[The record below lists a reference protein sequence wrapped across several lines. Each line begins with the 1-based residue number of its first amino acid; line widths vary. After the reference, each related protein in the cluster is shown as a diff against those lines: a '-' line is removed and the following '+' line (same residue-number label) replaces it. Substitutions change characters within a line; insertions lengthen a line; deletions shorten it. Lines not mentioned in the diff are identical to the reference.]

1 MSVALALAD
10 GRGAR
15 TAARRNLAI
24 RLASI
29 AFILAIWEIVG
40 LLVPPIFLAPFHQT
54 VIAFFELTADGA
66 LPRATLATLAVLFLG
81 LSIAIILG
89 VAIGLLMGRYRTVR
103 WVLEPYVNGLY
114 STPTVAFL
122 PLVTFWL
129 GLYLAPK
136 IAIVVLIAIFPMLK
150 NTAAGVATVG
160 TDYLEPAESMRAS
173 ELALFIKVIMPAT
186 LPFIMAGVRLAI
198 GRGIVGVVVGEFFTA
213 QSGLGGMVVFYASKF
228 QTAEMFVP
236 IIVLVT
242 VGVCLTEL
250 AKRLQSVLAPWKE
263 SERDQGF

>member
-1 MSVALALAD
+1 MSVALPLAD
-10 GRGAR
+10 APGGR
-15 TAARRNLAI
+15 TAARRNLTI

-29 AFILAIWEIVG
+29 LFILAIWEIVG

-54 VIAFFELTADGA
+54 VIAFFGLTADGA

-89 VAIGLLMGRYRTVR
+89 VTIGLLMGRYRTVR

-122 PLVTFWL
+122 PLVTFWF

-136 IAIVVLIAIFPMLK
+136 IAIVVLIAIFPVLK
-150 NTAAGVATVG
+150 NTSAGVATVG

-213 QSGLGGMVVFYASKF
+213 QSGLGGMVVLYASKF

-250 AKRLQSVLAPWKE
+250 AKRLQSRLAPWKE

>member
-10 GRGAR
+10 GPGGRA
-15 TAARRNLAI
+15 AARRNLAI

-29 AFILAIWEIVG
+29 LFILAIWEIVA

-54 VIAFFELTADGA
+54 VIAFFELSADGS
-66 LPRATLATLAVLFLG
+66 LPRATLATLAVLFVG

-136 IAIVVLIAIFPMLK
+136 IAIVVLIAIFPVLK

-186 LPFIMAGVRLAI
+186 LPFIMAGGPPPLRR
-198 GRGIVGVVVGEFFTA
+198 RGVG
-213 QSGLGGMVVFYASKF
+213 GG
-228 QTAEMFVP
+228 
-236 IIVLVT
+236 
-242 VGVCLTEL
+242 GGG
-250 AKRLQSVLAPWKE
+250 
-263 SERDQGF
+263 GF